1 MHFRTFSS
9 SFSPCTAAAATTAA
23 AAYSLSLLLITKV
36 KSGFTPLQ
44 R

>member
-1 MHFRTFSS
+1 MHFRTFFSF
-9 SFSPCTAAAATTAA
+9 FSPCTAAAATTA